1 MVQNKKMKKKVLF
14 AFLFGMFCVPV
25 SLLAQTEPDDIALN
39 NDAFQD
45 SFYESL
51 KQKGIE
57 NYDKAIIA
65 LEKCQKLEP
74 NNATVFFEFGK
85 NYLAQRDY
93 KRAYDSFEQAT
104 KIDPKNKWFWVGM
117 YDVCYETRDWTQAI
131 VIVNKLI
138 EFKKEYQEDLVS
150 LYMNTQQFDKALEL
164 INKLN
169 DNVGKS
175 EIRDNYKNQI
185 LKNAKYQGSEKENLM
200 AQISKN
206 PKEEAN
212 YIALIYLYS
221 ESNQEEK
228 ALEIAKKLEKEIP
241 TSDWVQVS
249 LFKFHLNNNDGPKAV
264 KSMDIALASKK
275 IDAKIKHRMLNEFL
289 IFVKD
294 KPEFTADLDLAIGY
308 FDNDKE
314 VKVAKEIGKF
324 YEAKKVWDKAIRYY
338 EMHLK
343 SNSNDVET
351 MLLLFNAYTEKQQ
364 FDVLAQKA
372 EVATELFPLQPQ
384 FYYFGGLANNQI
396 KNYKKAK
403 DLLEMGLDYLI
414 DDAALEINFNI
425 QLGEAYNGLGDMKK
439 KEMYFSKA
447 EKLLNKTKK

>member
-1 MVQNKKMKKKVLF
+1 MKKIVMFAVL
-14 AFLFGMFCVPV
+14 LGMCCVPV
-25 SLLAQTEPDDIALN
+25 SVLAQKEPDDIALN
-39 NDAFQD
+39 SDAFQD

-51 KQKGIE
+51 KQKGIG
-57 NYDKAIIA
+57 NNDRAIEA
-65 LEKCQKLEP
+65 LQKCLKLEP
-74 NNATVFFEFGK
+74 NNATVLFELGK

-93 KRAYDSFEQAT
+93 KAAYDSFEKAT

-117 YDVCYETRDWTQAI
+117 YDVCYETRDWNQAI
-131 VIVNKLI
+131 IIVNKLV
-138 EFKKEYQEDLVS
+138 EFKKEYEEDLVS

-175 EIRDNYKNQI
+175 DLRDNYKTQI
-185 LKNAKYQGSEKENLM
+185 LKQAKYQGSEKENLM
-200 AQISKN
+200 AQIQKN

-228 ALEIAKKLEKEIP
+228 AMEVAQKLEKEIP
-241 TSDWVQVS
+241 TSDWAQVS
-249 LFKFHLNNNDGPKAV
+249 LFKFHLNNNDGAKAA
-264 KSMDIALASKK
+264 KAMDVVLSSKK
-275 IDAKIKHRMLNEFL
+275 IDDKIKHRILNEFL

-294 KPEFTADLDLAIGY
+294 KPQFDADLDKAIAY

-314 VKVAKEIGKF
+314 VDVAKEIGKF
-324 YEAKKVWDKAIRYY
+324 YAAKQNWDKALKYY

-343 SNSNDVET
+343 NDSGDVET
-351 MLLLFNAYTEKQQ
+351 MLLLFQIYVQKQQ
-364 FDVLAQKA
+364 FDVLSKKA
-372 EVATELFPLQPQ
+372 NAALELYPLQPQ
-384 FYYFGGLANNQI
+384 LYYFGGLAENQL
-396 KNYKKAK
+396 KNFKKAK
-403 DLLEMGLDYLI
+403 DLLELGLDYLV

-439 KEMYFSKA
+439 KESYFSKA
-447 EKLLNKTKK
+447 DQLIKKNKK